1 MYLSGT
7 TAHVVI
13 VKLKSIFARWGI
25 PLELASDNGPQF
37 DSRMFKDFALSYG
50 LKQITS
56 NPYFAQANCEAKC
69 AVKIAKSIL
78 R

>member
-1 MYLSGT
+1 M
-7 TAHVVI
+7 
-13 VKLKSIFARWGI
+13 KLKSIFARWGI

-37 DSRMFKDFALSYG
+37 DSQMFKDFALSYG

-56 NPYFAQANCEAKC
+56 NPYFAQAICEAEC